1 MNFASL
7 PIFSQFG
14 VFFVC
19 SLLSSF
25 LIFQAGKYL
34 FAHFWLLDNPAPY
47 GHKRKPVPFGIG
59 SIFYINF
66 FILSLFLHP
75 LLADIN
81 KHRLFIILILGA
93 VVTFISFI
101 DDLDTIHKFDRESKS
116 DVKKTAEE
124 LGGMRRDTPFFVPAK
139 VRLMMQIGVG
149 AIVGITSIKI
159 GYISNIFGWVLYL
172 DQFYI
177 VLGSLQIYLI
187 PLAFT
192 IIWYVLVF
200 NSVNWSDGVPG
211 LTSGLSVV
219 TLLVMAVLT
228 IKLYLIDPSS
238 PSQVNSTF
246 VLFCLAIF
254 LPSVYIGWL
263 YNIKPHVLL
272 GESGTMF
279 IAFMIATL
287 AIIAGGKI
295 ATVATVLWIYL
306 IDAFYVIL
314 MRLYNKKNPLSGDR
328 IHHLHYRLLNMG
340 MSENFVRYFVYSLA
354 FLFGMAAIFL
364 DKIGKAI
371 LFFVLILIVVFITKI
386 LSLKR

>member
-7 PIFSQFG
+7 NIFSQFSL
-14 VFFVC
+14 FFIA
-19 SLLSSF
+19 SLCSSF
-25 LIFQAGKYL
+25 IIFQAGKYL
-34 FAHFWLLDNPAPY
+34 FSRFGLLDNPAPY
-47 GHKRKPVPFGIG
+47 GHKRKPVPFWIG
-59 SIFYINF
+59 SIFYLNF
-66 FILSLFLHP
+66 LFLSFFLHS
-75 LLADIN
+75 LLSDIN
-81 KHRLFIILILGA
+81 QNRLFVILLLGA
-93 VVTFISFI
+93 VVTVISFI

-124 LGGMRRDTPFFVPAK
+124 LGKMRRDTPFFIPAK
-139 VRLMMQIGVG
+139 VRLLMQIGVG
-149 AIVGITSIKI
+149 AIIGITSIKI
-159 GYISNIFGWVLYL
+159 GYISNIFWWVLYL
-172 DQFYI
+172 DQYYI
-177 VLGSLQIYLI
+177 VLGDLYIYLI
-187 PLAFT
+187 PLIFT
-192 IIWYVLVF
+192 ILWYVVVF
-200 NSVNWSDGVPG
+200 NSVNWSDGIPG
-211 LTSGLSVV
+211 LTSWLSFV

-254 LPSVYIGWL
+254 IPSVLIGWL

-295 ATVATVLWIYL
+295 ATVATVLGVYL

-354 FLFGMAAIFL
+354 FLFWMAAIFL
-364 DKIGKAI
+364 DKVGKVI
-371 LFFVLILIVVFITKI
+371 LFFVLIIIVVFITKI
-386 LSLKR
+386 LSLKK

>member
-7 PIFSQFG
+7 SIFVQLGIFLG
-14 VFFVC
+14 C
-19 SLLSSF
+19 SLVSSF
-25 LIFQAGKYL
+25 TIFHIGKYL
-34 FAHFWLLDNPAPY
+34 FARFGLLDNPAPY
-47 GHKRKPVPFGIG
+47 GHKRKPVPLGIG
-59 SIFYINF
+59 SIFYLNF
-66 FILSLFLHP
+66 LLLSFFLYP
-75 LLADIN
+75 LLSGVN
-81 KHRLFIILILGA
+81 QHRLFIILVLGA
-93 VVTFISFI
+93 VVTLISFM
-101 DDLDTIHKFDRESKS
+101 DDLDTIHKFDRDSKG

-124 LGGMRRDTPFFVPAK
+124 LGKMRRDTPFFVPAK
-139 VRLMMQIGVG
+139 VRLIMQIGVG
-149 AIVGITSIKI
+149 AIIGITSIKI
-159 GYISNIFGWVLYL
+159 GYISNIFGGVLYL
-172 DQFYI
+172 DQYYV

-187 PLAFT
+187 PLVFT
-192 IIWYVLVF
+192 VVWYVLVF
-200 NSVNWSDGVPG
+200 NSVNWSDGIPG
-211 LTSGLSVV
+211 LTSGLSFV

-228 IKLYLIDPSS
+228 LKLYLIDPS
-238 PSQVNSTF
+238 PLSQANSVF

-254 LPSVYIGWL
+254 IPSVLIGWL

-295 ATVATVLWIYL
+295 ATVATVLGVYL

-314 MRLYNKKNPLSGDR
+314 MRLYNKKSPLSGDR

-386 LSLKR
+386 LSLKK